1 MIKINKMKSLN
12 LKKIFWIIILVHCSF
27 TLPAQDSKTIL
38 VTLGSNSCS
47 TTATQPYISLIDKIT
62 NNVLINCNVSSA
74 IGNTI
79 NGVMVEYNPVDNFIY
94 LISVTNGTKIWK
106 FDVGLASSTFT
117 CPTLTSTPTYSY
129 SYQPNLFAINNYG
142 EVYSIGNYN
151 STAATATLSKFNF
164 STGAVISSQTI
175 QFPTTNKPSD
185 TSSGDMTFVSNGK
198 VYGVFGTSPSKL
210 YELTNVGGTGNAG
223 ATFLTNITD
232 PIYGLAYIDEKL
244 QLSGYSGS
252 SCYTYTYNLL
262 TNTLGSKSSFPNGYK
277 PVDHSSIYTSIGA
290 TKRILKKE
298 TINNSTADITYELH
312 LQNTGNV
319 KLSNVQ
325 ITDNLA
331 AIYGAANISNL
342 TVTAVSNP
350 SNLSLNPSFNGNT
363 SINLLMPNQG
373 LTNAIPNNLITLNLS
388 MRINN
393 LDTTQTYGNQAT
405 VTGYV
410 GTSTNNITVSDL
422 SNDGPPSAMFPLG
435 TNIITNFNF
444 NGYCFK
450 KPVSSTTT
458 IPTRHGITA
467 LGRAGADN
475 GNWPMVRQ
483 SAWTVLEAKTKG
495 FVVNRVANP
504 ATDIA
509 NPVEG
514 MMVFDTTAQCLK
526 IYNGT
531 GWSCY
536 SKPACLN

>member
-12 LKKIFWIIILVHCSF
+12 LKKIFWTIILVHCSF
-27 TLPAQDSKTIL
+27 TLSAQDSKTIL

-47 TTATQPYISLIDKIT
+47 RTADKPYISLIDKIT
-62 NNVLINCNVSSA
+62 NNVLINCDVSSA
-74 IGNTI
+74 IGNTLS
-79 NGVMVEYNPVDNFIY
+79 GVMVEYNPVDNYIY
-94 LISVTNGTKIWK
+94 LISVKNGTKIWK

-151 STAATATLSKFNF
+151 SSAATATLSKFNF

-175 QFPTTNKPSD
+175 QFPTTNKPSNIS
-185 TSSGDMTFVSNGK
+185 TGDMTFVSNGK
-198 VYGVFGTSPSKL
+198 VYGVFGANPSKL

-277 PVDHSSIYTSIGA
+277 PVDHSSIYTSVGA

-319 KLSNVQ
+319 NLSNVQ

-331 AIYGAANISNL
+331 AVYGAANISNL

-363 SINLLMPNQG
+363 DINLLMPNQG

-393 LDTTQTYGNQAT
+393 LDTTKNYGNQAT
-405 VTGYV
+405 VAGYV

-422 SNDGPPSAMFPLG
+422 SNDGPPSAMFPLA
-435 TNIITNFNF
+435 TNNITNFNF

-458 IPTRHGITA
+458 MPTRHGITA

-504 ATDIA
+504 ATDITS
-509 NPVEG
+509 PVEG
-514 MMVFDTTAQCLK
+514 MMVFDTTEQCLK